1 MDEINKKNKE
11 EEEEEEAKEERYKK
25 WVEEM
30 VSDLRKL
37 AYEGELKLMIKLIP
51 IAARH
56 LVSREEEIL
65 QILLIGMIM
74 WRLREKING
83 EKEITAYEFKTMFE
97 SIKDVMEKIN
107 EKKKEIEKEQQQI
120 KKPKYPTGL
129 FGMKIKV
136 VGNRFV
142 IEEDG
147 EENMKN
153 VQ

>member
-1 MDEINKKNKE
+1 MEEKKKILE
-11 EEEEEEAKEERYKK
+11 EEEEDREY
-25 WVEEM
+25 VETIL
-30 VSDLRKL
+30 SDLRKL
-37 AYEGELKLMIKLIP
+37 AYNGELKLMLKLISLL
-51 IAARH
+51 AKY
-56 LVSREEEIL
+56 LVKREEEIL
-65 QILLIGMIM
+65 EVLLIGMIF
-74 WRLREKING
+74 WRLRKKIN
-83 EKEITAYEFKTMFE
+83 EETEITAYDFKTMFE

-107 EKKKEIEKEQQQI
+107 EKKKEIEQNQQI

-129 FGMKIKV
+129 FGMKIKI

>member
-1 MDEINKKNKE
+1 MDEEKDKENKLDE
-11 EEEEEEAKEERYKK
+11 EEEERYKK

-30 VSDLRKL
+30 VNDLRRL
-37 AYEGELKLMIKLIP
+37 AYEGDLKLMIKLIP

-56 LVSREEEIL
+56 LVKREEEIL
-65 QILLIGMIM
+65 QLLLIGMIM

-83 EKEITAYEFKTMFE
+83 EKEITAYDFKTMFE

-107 EKKKEIEKEQQQI
+107 EKKKEIEQQQNLGI

-129 FGMKIKV
+129 FGMKFRIE
-136 VGNRFV
+136 GNRFV
-142 IEEDG
+142 LEE
-147 EENMKN
+147 EEEGKEF